1 MGYMGF
7 GLQNWIFRQRPRPAF
22 SKDRKPTGDTIPRL
36 DTKEF
41 SIAGRTQK
49 NPEQIEQ
56 NKRYYLDSI
65 RKRSI
70 KEKIVSSIILI
81 TILLSVFLLYKHQ
94 PWKKYEVSNE
104 DLILAQQRAEQQK
117 KAVFEMTLSYGNR
130 KLLGGEIESA
140 IKEFEH
146 ALKIFPNSM
155 EASEGVAKS
164 YLLDCETNQNNCE
177 KAKKLLDALI
187 EKYPE
192 NYEYISYRFAL
203 E

>member
-7 GLQNWIFRQRPRPAF
+7 GMQNWIFRQRPRRAF

-36 DTKEF
+36 VTKEF
-41 SIAGRTQK
+41 NISGRAQK

-56 NKRYYLDSI
+56 NKRYYLGRI

-70 KEKIVSSIILI
+70 KDKIVSALILAAI
-81 TILLSVFLLYKHQ
+81 FLSVFLLYKYQ
-94 PWKKYEVSNE
+94 PWKRFEVSKE
-104 DLILAQQRAEQQK
+104 DLILAQQRVEKRK
-117 KAVFEMTLSYGNR
+117 KAAFDMTLSYGNR
-130 KLLGGEIESA
+130 KLVDGEIESA

-146 ALKIFPNSM
+146 ALKIFPNSL
-155 EASEGVAKS
+155 EAMVGLAKS
-164 YLLDCETNQNNCE
+164 YLMDCETNRNNCE

>member
-7 GLQNWIFRQRPRPAF
+7 GMQNWIFKQRPRRAF
-22 SKDRKPTGDTIPRL
+22 SKDRKPTGDTVPRL
-36 DTKEF
+36 VTKEF
-41 SIAGRTQK
+41 NISGRTQK
-49 NPEQIEQ
+49 NLEQIDQ
-56 NKRYYLDSI
+56 NKSYYLGRI

-70 KEKIVSSIILI
+70 KEKIVSSLILV
-81 TILLSVFLLYKHQ
+81 TIFLSVFLLYKYQ
-94 PWKKYEVSNE
+94 PWKRFEVSKE
-104 DLILAQQRAEQQK
+104 DVILAQQKAEQQK
-117 KAVFEMTLSYGNR
+117 RAVFNMTLSYGNR
-130 KLLGGEIESA
+130 KLVDGEIESA

-146 ALKIFPNSM
+146 ALKIFPNSL
-155 EASEGVAKS
+155 EAKVSLAKS
-164 YLLDCETNQNNCE
+164 YVLDCETNQNNCE